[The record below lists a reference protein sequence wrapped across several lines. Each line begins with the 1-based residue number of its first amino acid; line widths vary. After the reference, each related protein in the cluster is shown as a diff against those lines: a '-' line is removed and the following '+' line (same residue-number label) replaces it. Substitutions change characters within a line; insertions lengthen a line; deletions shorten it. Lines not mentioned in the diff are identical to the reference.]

1 MKINVSLK
9 DLLLEFQ
16 DWALFDGKYS
26 LSTITR
32 DTRKIKELSGK
43 IDVISPDIDQ
53 VRSFFLEKIRTG
65 SKRQTLNV
73 TRKALLKWF
82 RFLNE
87 KHNAAIDLAI
97 PKFKE
102 PRVTIDWIP
111 EDEDVRKIIRAA
123 DSLKNRETAA
133 RDGAVMRILFSGG
146 LRIGEVS
153 MLNLEDVRENGIYV
167 HSEKGES
174 DSIVGLSDDAL
185 ESIRRYVD
193 LYRRPTDPK
202 ALFTG
207 PIGRIDSEYL
217 RQHISALG
225 KKAVPQFHPHSAR
238 HWVATTLLSGNEA
251 TGMDP
256 IDIRFVQTHLR
267 HTSLASTQVYTHV
280 NPELNANRVRER
292 MNKFFLEEEINT
304 GPNASEPNITGPR
317 GSELYN
323 SSLWPIILEVVLC

>member
-1 MKINVSLK
+1 MDLTSLTNI
-9 DLLLEFQ
+9 F
-16 DWALFDGKYS
+16 
-26 LSTITR
+26 
-32 DTRKIKELSGK
+32 
-43 IDVISPDIDQ
+43 SPD
-53 VRSFFLEKIRTG
+53 LEKIRSYFIEKIRSG
-65 SKRQTLNV
+65 AKRQTLNV
-73 TRKALLKWF
+73 TRKAMLKWI

-87 KHNAAIDLAI
+87 KHGAGISFSI

-102 PRVTIDWIP
+102 PKVSINWIP
-111 EDEDVRKIIRAA
+111 EDSDVLKIIKFA
-123 DSLKNRETAA
+123 DSQKNRETAA

-193 LYRRPTDPK
+193 LYRRSTDPK

-225 KKAVPQFHPHSAR
+225 KKAVPQFHPHAAR
-238 HWVATTLLSGNEA
+238 HWVATTLLSGREDQNMEP
-251 TGMDP
+251 M
-256 IDIRFVQTHLR
+256 DIRFVQTHLR
-267 HTSLASTQVYTHV
+267 HASLASTQVYTHV

-292 MNKFFLEEEINT
+292 MNKFFLEEELIRVKT
-304 GPNASEPNITGPR
+304 RPNPILRVRGGSNPR
-317 GSELYN
+317 
-323 SSLWPIILEVVLC
+323 PMD